1 MRIFR
6 LLTLAAVV
14 AAPFALHASSLTYTD
29 TFTGSGSIG
38 GTNFTNAVVTFTAT
52 ADPSNLINEGGGI
65 FALTPSTPVS
75 FSIAGGASGVF
86 TDNLQLFV
94 NQSSNIAGLG
104 DNTND
109 FALLY
114 TSNPTFGSYELGAI
128 GATSGPSVFN
138 SFTATL
144 GEAVYGTNQG
154 GFDLTAVG
162 NSSTFSAAAATSAVP
177 EPSSLVLLGTGALG
191 VLGMMKRKLF
201 AA

>member
-38 GTNFTNAVVTFTAT
+38 GTNFSNAVVTFTAT

-65 FALTPSTPVS
+65 FALTPSTPVF

-86 TDNLQLFV
+86 TDSLQLFV

-114 TSNPTFGSYELGAI
+114 TSNPAFGSYELGAI
-128 GATSGPSVFN
+128 GATTGSSIFN
-138 SFTATL
+138 NFATDL

-154 GFDLTAVG
+154 GFDLTSAG
-162 NSSTFSAAAATSAVP
+162 QSTFSAAAPSAVP